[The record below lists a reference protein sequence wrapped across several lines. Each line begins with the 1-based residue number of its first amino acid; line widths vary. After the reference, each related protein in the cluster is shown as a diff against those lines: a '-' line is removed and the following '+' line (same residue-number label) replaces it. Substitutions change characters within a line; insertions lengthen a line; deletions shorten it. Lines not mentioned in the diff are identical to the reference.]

1 MESLLQKVYDF
12 PCHKSAIIKVYFLP
26 HFKITK
32 NNLSNNNNKKTQ
44 MYQIWLLTRPFWK
57 QLGTLASPFFVAPQ
71 SLKWSSRDG

>member
-32 NNLSNNNNKKTQ
+32 NNLSNNNNNNKK
-44 MYQIWLLTRPFWK
+44 K
-57 QLGTLASPFFVAPQ
+57 
-71 SLKWSSRDG
+71 LKCIKFDY

>member
-32 NNLSNNNNKKTQ
+32 NNLSNNNNKKKNSNVSN
-44 MYQIWLLTRPFWK
+44 LTIDP
-57 QLGTLASPFFVAPQ
+57 AI
-71 SLKWSSRDG
+71 LKTTRNPS

>member
-32 NNLSNNNNKKTQ
+32 NNLSNNNNKKNSNVSN
-44 MYQIWLLTRPFWK
+44 LTIDP
-57 QLGTLASPFFVAPQ
+57 AI
-71 SLKWSSRDG
+71 LKTTRNPC

>member
-32 NNLSNNNNKKTQ
+32 NNLSNNNKK
-44 MYQIWLLTRPFWK
+44 K
-57 QLGTLASPFFVAPQ
+57 
-71 SLKWSSRDG
+71 LKCIKFDYWPGHFENNSEP

>member
-32 NNLSNNNNKKTQ
+32 NNLSNNNKK
-44 MYQIWLLTRPFWK
+44 K
-57 QLGTLASPFFVAPQ
+57 K
-71 SLKWSSRDG
+71 LKCIKFDYWPGHFENNSEP

>member
-32 NNLSNNNNKKTQ
+32 NNLSNNNKKKNSNVSN
-44 MYQIWLLTRPFWK
+44 LTIDP
-57 QLGTLASPFFVAPQ
+57 AI
-71 SLKWSSRDG
+71 LKTTWNPS

>member
-32 NNLSNNNNKKTQ
+32 NNLSNNNLKKNSNVSN
-44 MYQIWLLTRPFWK
+44 LTIDP
-57 QLGTLASPFFVAPQ
+57 AI
-71 SLKWSSRDG
+71 LKTTRNPS

>member
-32 NNLSNNNNKKTQ
+32 NNLSNNNFKKNSNVSN
-44 MYQIWLLTRPFWK
+44 LTIDP
-57 QLGTLASPFFVAPQ
+57 AI
-71 SLKWSSRDG
+71 LKTTRNPS

>member
-32 NNLSNNNNKKTQ
+32 NNLSNNNNKKNSNVSN
-44 MYQIWLLTRPFWK
+44 LTIDP
-57 QLGTLASPFFVAPQ
+57 AI
-71 SLKWSSRDG
+71 LKTTRNPS

>member
-32 NNLSNNNNKKTQ
+32 NNLSNNNNNKK
-44 MYQIWLLTRPFWK
+44 K
-57 QLGTLASPFFVAPQ
+57 
-71 SLKWSSRDG
+71 LKCIKFDYWAGHFENNSEP

>member
-32 NNLSNNNNKKTQ
+32 NNLSNNNNKKNSNVSNLTIDPAILKTTQ
-44 MYQIWLLTRPFWK
+44 NP
-57 QLGTLASPFFVAPQ
+57 S
-71 SLKWSSRDG
+71 

>member
-32 NNLSNNNNKKTQ
+32 NNLSNNNKKKNSNVSN
-44 MYQIWLLTRPFWK
+44 LTIDP
-57 QLGTLASPFFVAPQ
+57 AI
-71 SLKWSSRDG
+71 LKTTRNPS

>member
-32 NNLSNNNNKKTQ
+32 NKLSNNNNKKNSNVSN
-44 MYQIWLLTRPFWK
+44 LTIDP
-57 QLGTLASPFFVAPQ
+57 AI
-71 SLKWSSRDG
+71 LKTTRNPS

>member
-32 NNLSNNNNKKTQ
+32 NNLSNNNKKKTQ
-44 MYQIWLLTRPFWK
+44 CIKFDYWPGHFENN
-57 QLGTLASPFFVAPQ
+57 SEP
-71 SLKWSSRDG
+71 

>member
-32 NNLSNNNNKKTQ
+32 NNLSNNNKKKNSNVSNLTIDPAILKTTQ
-44 MYQIWLLTRPFWK
+44 NP
-57 QLGTLASPFFVAPQ
+57 S
-71 SLKWSSRDG
+71 

>member
-32 NNLSNNNNKKTQ
+32 NNLSNNNNNNKKNSNVSN
-44 MYQIWLLTRPFWK
+44 LTIDP
-57 QLGTLASPFFVAPQ
+57 AI
-71 SLKWSSRDG
+71 LKTTRNPT

>member
-32 NNLSNNNNKKTQ
+32 NNLSNHNNKKNSNVSN
-44 MYQIWLLTRPFWK
+44 LTIDP
-57 QLGTLASPFFVAPQ
+57 AI
-71 SLKWSSRDG
+71 LKTTRNPS

>member
-32 NNLSNNNNKKTQ
+32 NNLSNNNNKKNSNVSN
-44 MYQIWLLTRPFWK
+44 LTTDP
-57 QLGTLASPFFVAPQ
+57 AI
-71 SLKWSSRDG
+71 LKTTRNPS